1 MKKFFSFIAAVLFAG
16 SMFAATAVM
25 QYPGGTTTNMAG
37 DGANNAATVGLDAS
51 LFTVLSDK
59 GGHSQNVG
67 LNKDGTIRL
76 YAKEGNG
83 NILSVSMTGGTIK
96 NIIVKDSVNSKAK
109 GVMQVKVGENVVTVS
124 EGKYV
129 VDAEAFAIQNI
140 ATTTTNNQIW
150 INKLTIEYELDGS
163 VVPAPTF
170 APEDGSFIGSVE
182 VSLSCAVEDAKIYYT
197 LDETDPSD
205 TITVTEARALI
216 DAAPSNTYVGAHLV
230 KGVAAGKPYVTGSSG
245 FKGNIILWLTDVE
258 NKKDSLEAYY
268 IAGLNNELWES
279 LEAAQAEIGE
289 GDTVMICVTKMM
301 LYNNKIYETAS
312 NTAYYAGMLGKYVED
327 PTIVYDTLTVAEA
340 KAICDTLG
348 TNTSS
353 ETKYYVEG
361 YAVYADPYDAL
372 KKNQIFFMVDDPAK
386 QDSLFEA
393 YLATPM
399 KEGVAY
405 PVLSGDKVRVFGR
418 LKKYIDSKTS
428 RKQLEITDPTVEFLA
443 EVEGDR
449 TIVIP
454 TIDTITVARALEIGK
469 ALTGSQLV
477 TKEDY
482 CIEGYVSHIQ
492 EPYTETYGNETFWI
506 TDTKGDRTMD
516 KDVAFEVYHGKP
528 STGAEIG
535 LQAKI
540 RIVCKIKNYNGTIEN
555 DGQNITFEVLEQ
567 GVPEKIDTITVARAV
582 EIGKALESG
591 KETLDRYVITGY
603 VSQIA
608 ELYHPDKKTELFWI
622 SDTKGSRAE
631 SSDDNAFYVFNG
643 RPDNQQELGLD
654 AQVRIMTTIKNYNG
668 TIENNSAIDVEVL
681 EKGSIEADTL
691 SVKEALAKG
700 KELSGKSAEF
710 YVVEGYIASVSY
722 KYDASNG
729 NMSFYM
735 HDKFDKTRGDFQCYR
750 AKVAKKDTAYFKQGS
765 YVRVLGRME
774 NGSHGIQLTQGC
786 RAFTAQAPKLDTT
799 FVTVAEAVEIG
810 NELAVGQETD
820 IYYAVFGYFA
830 YGSVEYDET
839 AGTQTFGISDDE
851 EYDMDTSLSLYA
863 VNAMIASPGADY
875 GDKVYVV
882 GWISKSKDEDGEFI
896 SIENGNAY
904 VNEIPQPT
912 GFEQIEMTEK
922 ARKVLINGGIYI
934 IRDKKMYNL
943 QGARVK

>member
-1 MKKFFSFIAAVLFAG
+1 MKKFFTFIAAVLMCAGMYAQEPEVKSVVLDFTDANWGITTVYDKTEKSYTNGDYTITFSASSNGHKVMTKSKEDPSPTGIIFGKKNATLTLPEVDFAVSKIVVTG
-16 SMFAATAVM
+16 LSGASGKV
-25 QYPGGTTTNMAG
+25 TTNIYVGEEAVSLEKTGSKDVNTFVITPEKRAAG
-37 DGANNAATVGLDAS
+37 NVFVLKITNDNNAQAAKIELFEDQGEPIPTVD
-51 LFTVLSDK
+51 TV
-59 GGHSQNVG
+59 
-67 LNKDGTIRL
+67 
-76 YAKEGNG
+76 
-83 NILSVSMTGGTIK
+83 SVS
-96 NIIVKDSVNSKAK
+96 
-109 GVMQVKVGENVVTVS
+109 
-124 EGKYV
+124 
-129 VDAEAFAIQNI
+129 DAR
-140 ATTTTNNQIW
+140 
-150 INKLTIEYELDGS
+150 K
-163 VVPAPTF
+163 
-170 APEDGSFIGSVE
+170 
-182 VSLSCAVEDAKIYYT
+182 
-197 LDETDPSD
+197 
-205 TITVTEARALI
+205 LI
-216 DAAPSNTYVGAHLV
+216 DASDSNPHFVR
-230 KGVAAGKPYVTGSSG
+230 GVAAGSPFIFGSAE
-245 FKGNIILWLTDVE
+245 FKGNIVLWLTDE
-258 NKKDSLEAYY
+258 KNAKDSLEAYY
-268 IAGLNNELWES
+268 IAGKDNKPWES
-279 LEAAQAEIGE
+279 LAAAKDEIQS
-289 GDTVMICVTKMM
+289 GDTVLVYATK
-301 LYNNKIYETAS
+301 LKKYNSTYEIDPG
-312 NTAYYAGMLGKYVED
+312 YYVEMLGKYQED
-327 PTIVYDTLTVAEA
+327 PSIKYDTLTVAQAIEA
-340 KAICDTLG
+340 ADALAD
-348 TNTSS
+348 NASS
-353 ETKYYVEG
+353 EKKVFVEG
-361 YAVYADPYDAL
+361 LTDHVQAYDVMYG
-372 KKNQIFFMVDDPAK
+372 NQIFFMYDEGAEG
-386 QDSLFEA
+386 QDSVFQA
-393 YLATPM
+393 YRSTP
-399 KEGVAY
+399 KKDGKAY
-405 PVLSGDKVRVFGR
+405 PVLKGDKVRAFGF
-418 LKKYIDSKTS
+418 LKKYIDTKNGNA
-428 RKQLEITDPTVEFLA
+428 KMLEIVEPTVEFLE

-477 TKEDY
+477 TKENY

-492 EPYTETYGNETFWI
+492 EPYTEQYGNETFWI

-516 KDVAFEVYHGKP
+516 KNVAFEVYHGKP

-567 GVPEKIDTITVARAV
+567 GVPEEVKKVSVEEAVA
-582 EIGKALESG
+582 IGKALATG
-591 KETLDRYVITGY
+591 AETLDRYEITGY

-622 SDTKGSRAE
+622 SDNKGSRAE
-631 SSDDNAFYVFNG
+631 SSEDNAFYVFNG

-654 AQVRIMTTIKNYNG
+654 AKVTIVTTIKNYNG

-681 EKGSIEADTL
+681 EQGSIEADTL
-691 SVKEALAKG
+691 SVKEALVKG
-700 KELSGKSAEF
+700 KELSGKSANF
-710 YVVEGYIASVSY
+710 CVVEGYIASVSK
-722 KYDASNG
+722 KYDASYG

-735 HDKFDKTRGDFQCYR
+735 HDKFDKTRGDFQCYN

-810 NELAVGQETD
+810 NALAVNEESD
-820 IYYAVFGYFA
+820 VYYAVFGYFA
-830 YGSVEYDET
+830 YGSVQYDET

>member
-1 MKKFFSFIAAVLFAG
+1 MKKFFTFIAAVLMCAGMYAQEPEVKSVVLDFTDANWGITTVYDKTEKSYTNGDYTITFSASSNGHKVMTKSKEDPSPTGIIFGKKNATLTLPEVDFAVSKIVVTG
-16 SMFAATAVM
+16 LSGASGKV
-25 QYPGGTTTNMAG
+25 TTNIYVGEEAVSLEKTGSKDVNTFVITPEKRAAG
-37 DGANNAATVGLDAS
+37 NVFVLKITNDNNAQAAKIELFEDQGEQMPTVD
-51 LFTVLSDK
+51 TV
-59 GGHSQNVG
+59 
-67 LNKDGTIRL
+67 
-76 YAKEGNG
+76 
-83 NILSVSMTGGTIK
+83 SVS
-96 NIIVKDSVNSKAK
+96 
-109 GVMQVKVGENVVTVS
+109 
-124 EGKYV
+124 
-129 VDAEAFAIQNI
+129 DAR
-140 ATTTTNNQIW
+140 
-150 INKLTIEYELDGS
+150 K
-163 VVPAPTF
+163 
-170 APEDGSFIGSVE
+170 
-182 VSLSCAVEDAKIYYT
+182 
-197 LDETDPSD
+197 
-205 TITVTEARALI
+205 LI
-216 DAAPSNTYVGAHLV
+216 DASDSNPHFVR
-230 KGVAAGKPYVTGSSG
+230 GVAAGSPFIFGSAE
-245 FKGNIILWLTDVE
+245 FKGNIVLWLTDE
-258 NKKDSLEAYY
+258 KNAKDSLEAYY
-268 IAGLNNELWES
+268 IAGKDNKPWES
-279 LEAAQAEIGE
+279 LAAAKDEIQS
-289 GDTVMICVTKMM
+289 GDTVLVYATK
-301 LYNNKIYETAS
+301 LKKYNSTYEIDPG
-312 NTAYYAGMLGKYVED
+312 YYVEMLGKYQED
-327 PTIVYDTLTVAEA
+327 PSIKYDTLTVAQAIEA
-340 KAICDTLG
+340 ADALAD
-348 TNTSS
+348 NASS
-353 ETKYYVEG
+353 EKKVFVEG
-361 YAVYADPYDAL
+361 LTDHVQAYDVMYG
-372 KKNQIFFMVDDPAK
+372 NQIFFMYDEGAEG
-386 QDSLFEA
+386 QDSVFQA
-393 YLATPM
+393 YRSTP
-399 KEGVAY
+399 KKDGKAY
-405 PVLSGDKVRVFGR
+405 PVLKGDKVRAFGF
-418 LKKYIDSKTS
+418 LKKYIDTKNGNA
-428 RKQLEITDPTVEFLA
+428 KMLEIVEPTVEFLE

-567 GVPEKIDTITVARAV
+567 GVPEEVKKVSVDEAVA
-582 EIGKALESG
+582 IGKALATG
-591 KETLDRYVITGY
+591 KETLDRYEITGY

-608 ELYHPDKKTELFWI
+608 ELYHPDKKTEIFWI
-622 SDTKGSRAE
+622 SDNKGSRAE
-631 SSDDNAFYVFNG
+631 SSEDNAFYVYNG
-643 RPDNQQELGLD
+643 RPGEELGLD
-654 AQVRIMTTIKNYNG
+654 AKVTIVTTIKNYNG
-668 TIENNSAIDVEVL
+668 TIENPSALDVEVL

-710 YVVEGYIASVSY
+710 CVVEGYIASISTGY
-722 KYDASNG
+722 NASNG

-810 NELAVGQETD
+810 NALAVNEESD
-820 IYYAVFGYFA
+820 IYYAVSGYFA

-851 EYDMDTSLSLYA
+851 EYDVETSLSIYA
-863 VNAMIASPGADY
+863 LNAMIASPGADY

>member
-1 MKKFFSFIAAVLFAG
+1 
-16 SMFAATAVM
+16 
-25 QYPGGTTTNMAG
+25 
-37 DGANNAATVGLDAS
+37 
-51 LFTVLSDK
+51 
-59 GGHSQNVG
+59 
-67 LNKDGTIRL
+67 
-76 YAKEGNG
+76 
-83 NILSVSMTGGTIK
+83 
-96 NIIVKDSVNSKAK
+96 
-109 GVMQVKVGENVVTVS
+109 
-124 EGKYV
+124 
-129 VDAEAFAIQNI
+129 
-140 ATTTTNNQIW
+140 
-150 INKLTIEYELDGS
+150 
-163 VVPAPTF
+163 
-170 APEDGSFIGSVE
+170 
-182 VSLSCAVEDAKIYYT
+182 
-197 LDETDPSD
+197 
-205 TITVTEARALI
+205 
-216 DAAPSNTYVGAHLV
+216 
-230 KGVAAGKPYVTGSSG
+230 
-245 FKGNIILWLTDVE
+245 
-258 NKKDSLEAYY
+258 
-268 IAGLNNELWES
+268 
-279 LEAAQAEIGE
+279 
-289 GDTVMICVTKMM
+289 MM

-353 ETKYYVEG
+353 ETKYYVDG

-372 KKNQIFFMVDDPAK
+372 KKNQIFFMVDDPAT

-399 KEGVAY
+399 KDGVAY

-516 KDVAFEVYHGKP
+516 KNVAFEVYHGKP

-691 SVKEALAKG
+691 SVKEALA
-700 KELSGKSAEF
+700 
-710 YVVEGYIASVSY
+710 
-722 KYDASNG
+722 
-729 NMSFYM
+729 
-735 HDKFDKTRGDFQCYR
+735 R
-750 AKVAKKDTAYFKQGS
+750 
-765 YVRVLGRME
+765 
-774 NGSHGIQLTQGC
+774 
-786 RAFTAQAPKLDTT
+786 
-799 FVTVAEAVEIG
+799 
-810 NELAVGQETD
+810 
-820 IYYAVFGYFA
+820 
-830 YGSVEYDET
+830 
-839 AGTQTFGISDDE
+839 
-851 EYDMDTSLSLYA
+851 
-863 VNAMIASPGADY
+863 
-875 GDKVYVV
+875 
-882 GWISKSKDEDGEFI
+882 
-896 SIENGNAY
+896 
-904 VNEIPQPT
+904 
-912 GFEQIEMTEK
+912 
-922 ARKVLINGGIYI
+922 
-934 IRDKKMYNL
+934 
-943 QGARVK
+943 

>member
-1 MKKFFSFIAAVLFAG
+1 MKKFFSFIAAVLMCAGMYAQEPEVKSVVLDFTDANWGITTVYDKTEKSYTNGDYTITFSASSNGHKVMTKSKEDPSPTGIIFGKKNATLTLPEVDFAVSKIVVTG
-16 SMFAATAVM
+16 LSGASGKV
-25 QYPGGTTTNMAG
+25 TTNIYVGEEAVSLEKTGSKDVNTFVITPEKRAAG
-37 DGANNAATVGLDAS
+37 NVFVLKITNDNNAQAAKIELFEDQGELMPTVD
-51 LFTVLSDK
+51 TV
-59 GGHSQNVG
+59 
-67 LNKDGTIRL
+67 
-76 YAKEGNG
+76 
-83 NILSVSMTGGTIK
+83 SVS
-96 NIIVKDSVNSKAK
+96 
-109 GVMQVKVGENVVTVS
+109 
-124 EGKYV
+124 
-129 VDAEAFAIQNI
+129 DAR
-140 ATTTTNNQIW
+140 
-150 INKLTIEYELDGS
+150 K
-163 VVPAPTF
+163 
-170 APEDGSFIGSVE
+170 
-182 VSLSCAVEDAKIYYT
+182 
-197 LDETDPSD
+197 
-205 TITVTEARALI
+205 LI
-216 DAAPSNTYVGAHLV
+216 DASDSNPHFVR
-230 KGVAAGKPYVTGSSG
+230 GVAAGSPFIFGSAE
-245 FKGNIILWLTDVE
+245 FKGNIVLWLTDE
-258 NKKDSLEAYY
+258 KNAKDSLEAYY
-268 IAGLNNELWES
+268 IAGKDNKPWES
-279 LEAAQAEIGE
+279 LAAAKDEIQS
-289 GDTVMICVTKMM
+289 GDTVLVYATK
-301 LYNNKIYETAS
+301 LKKYNSTYEIDPG
-312 NTAYYAGMLGKYVED
+312 YYVEMLGKYQED
-327 PTIVYDTLTVAEA
+327 PSIKYDTLTVAQAIEA
-340 KAICDTLG
+340 ADALAD
-348 TNTSS
+348 NASS
-353 ETKYYVEG
+353 EKKVFVEG
-361 YAVYADPYDAL
+361 LTDHVQAYDVMYG
-372 KKNQIFFMVDDPAK
+372 NQIFFMYDEGAEG
-386 QDSLFEA
+386 QDSVFQA
-393 YLATPM
+393 FRSTP
-399 KEGVAY
+399 KKDGKAY
-405 PVLSGDKVRVFGR
+405 PVLKGDKVRAFGF
-418 LKKYIDSKTS
+418 LKKYIDTKNGNA
-428 RKQLEITDPTVEFLA
+428 KMLEIVEPTVEFLE

-454 TIDTITVARALEIGK
+454 TIDTINVARALEIGK

-477 TKEDY
+477 TKENY

-492 EPYTETYGNETFWI
+492 EPYSETYGNETFWI

-567 GVPEKIDTITVARAV
+567 GVPEEVKKVSVEEAVA
-582 EIGKALESG
+582 IGKALATG
-591 KETLDRYVITGY
+591 AETLDRYEITGY

-631 SSDDNAFYVFNG
+631 SSEDNAFYVFNG

-654 AQVRIMTTIKNYNG
+654 AQVRIVTTIKNYNG

-691 SVKEALAKG
+691 SVKEALAEGAK
-700 KELSGKSAEF
+700 LSGKSANF

-810 NELAVGQETD
+810 NALAVNEESD
-820 IYYAVFGYFA
+820 IYYAVSGYFA
-830 YGSVEYDET
+830 YGSVEYDES

-851 EYDMDTSLSLYA
+851 EYDVETSLSIYA
-863 VNAMIASPGADY
+863 LNAMIASPGADY

-896 SIENGNAY
+896 TIENGNAY

-912 GFEQIEMTEK
+912 GFEQIELTEK